1 MEKVIFLLLSLLIFI
16 IIFYLSY
23 RIIYRIILLNKY
35 KNVLELF
42 EYFCKKSYNII
53 YTDQIVGYTSNGIK
67 GIPNDEYE
75 TIQRNFIKL
84 TLEMMGDNNVNI
96 FLKFFGSNKCFI
108 TNIIFYMKDQFTND
122 QLINLVQSKNEEKEK

>member
-1 MEKVIFLLLSLLIFI
+1 
-16 IIFYLSY
+16 
-23 RIIYRIILLNKY
+23 LNKY

>member
-1 MEKVIFLLLSLLIFI
+1 MEKILLLSFLFFVV
-16 IIFYLSY
+16 FYLSY

-84 TLEMMGDNNVNI
+84 TLQMMGDNNINI
-96 FLKFFGSNKCFI
+96 FINFFGDNKCFV
-108 TNIIFYMKDQFTND
+108 TNIIFYMKDQVTND
-122 QLINLVQSKNEEKEK
+122 QLVKLVENKNEEKGK